1 MDHKEVIPDSHQE
14 YDDEFE
20 ESEDEYDKEEDDE
33 EEDDEEE
40 EEDSETTG
48 SEPVYTPL
56 LPDHEEEELAEEV
69 GVDDMESV
77 EGEEAATSNP
87 LLQYRFS
94 KEEKQGGELVGV
106 EKNSGGEGL
115 DAREMLDQGE
125 DENDK
130 EMLDLVVPFV
140 SIVITQPT
148 PELER
153 RTREGCLEE
162 DHHDEEDDE
171 MLPTKLDDDHDK
183 ENTCSSN
190 QHESCSMVGVPSI
203 IVTPVTP
210 ELSQK
215 VFESDRDVGVES
227 EEELEKATI
236 DNNEDIVEEA
246 RDSSEKIKTKGGIR
260 FSQDSKPEEEDKING
275 NCKERLRRRSSLFSS
290 VSKATSILR
299 CAIINNYLRI
309 ILVFGSTFSIS
320 IFTSCFPPGDQ

>member
-1 MDHKEVIPDSHQE
+1 MIPDSHQE

-20 ESEDEYDKEEDDE
+20 ESEDEYDKAEDDKEEDDK
-33 EEDDEEE
+33 EE

-56 LPDHEEEELAEEV
+56 LPDHGEEELAEEV
-69 GVDDMESV
+69 EVDDMESV
-77 EGEEAATSNP
+77 EDEEAGTSTP
-87 LLQYRFS
+87 LLQYHFN

-106 EKNSGGEGL
+106 ENNRVGEGS

-130 EMLDLVVPFV
+130 EMLDLVLPFV

-153 RTREGCLEE
+153 RTREDCLEE
-162 DHHDEEDDE
+162 DHDDEEEDDE
-171 MLPTKLDDDHDK
+171 MSAAELDEDHDK
-183 ENTCSSN
+183 ENPSPSN
-190 QHESCSMVGVPSI
+190 QHESCSMGGVPSI

-215 VFESDRDVGVES
+215 VFESDQDVEVES
-227 EEELEKATI
+227 EEEEEKAKI
-236 DNNEDIVEEA
+236 DNNEDIFEEA
-246 RDSSEKIKTKGGIR
+246 RDSWEKIKIKGGIR
-260 FSQDSKPEEEDKING
+260 FSQDSKLEEEDKNNG

-290 VSKATSILR
+290 VSKATTILR
-299 CAIINNYLRI
+299 CATNYLTV
-309 ILVFGSTFSIS
+309 ILVFGPTFSTS
-320 IFTSCFPPGDQ
+320 IFTSCFPSGDE

>member
-20 ESEDEYDKEEDDE
+20 ESEDENDKAEDDK
-33 EEDDEEE
+33 DE

-48 SEPVYTPL
+48 SELVYTPL
-56 LPDHEEEELAEEV
+56 LPDHEEEDLVEEAE
-69 GVDDMESV
+69 VDDKESV
-77 EGEEAATSNP
+77 EDEEAGTSTP
-87 LLQYRFS
+87 LLQYHFTD
-94 KEEKQGGELVGV
+94 EQKQGGEFVGV
-106 EKNSGGEGL
+106 ESNRGGEGL
-115 DAREMLDQGE
+115 DAREMVDQGE
-125 DENDK
+125 VENDK
-130 EMLDLVVPFV
+130 EMLDLVLPFV

-153 RTREGCLEE
+153 RTREGCIEE
-162 DHHDEEDDE
+162 NHHDEEGDDE
-171 MLPTKLDDDHDK
+171 MSAAVLDDDHDK

-190 QHESCSMVGVPSI
+190 QHESCSMGGVPSI

>member
-20 ESEDEYDKEEDDE
+20 ESEDENDKEEE
-33 EEDDEEE
+33 EEDE

-69 GVDDMESV
+69 EVDDMESV
-77 EGEEAATSNP
+77 EDEEAGTSNP

-153 RTREGCLEE
+153 RTREGCVEE
-162 DHHDEEDDE
+162 DHHDEEEDDE
-171 MLPTKLDDDHDK
+171 MSAAELDDDHDK

-190 QHESCSMVGVPSI
+190 QHESCSMGGVPSI

-215 VFESDRDVGVES
+215 VFESDREVEVES
-227 EEELEKATI
+227 EEEEEKAKI

-246 RDSSEKIKTKGGIR
+246 RDSSEKIKIKGGIR
-260 FSQDSKPEEEDKING
+260 FSQDSKPEEEDKNSG
-275 NCKERLRRRSSLFSS
+275 KERLRRRSSLFSS
-290 VSKATSILR
+290 VSKATTILR
-299 CAIINNYLRI
+299 CATNYRTV
-309 ILVFGSTFSIS
+309 ILVFGPTFSTS
-320 IFTSCFPPGDQ
+320 IFTSCFLPGNQ

>member
-20 ESEDEYDKEEDDE
+20 ESEDEYDKEEDDK
-33 EEDDEEE
+33 EE

-56 LPDHEEEELAEEV
+56 LPDHEEEELVEEIE
-69 GVDDMESV
+69 VDDMESV
-77 EGEEAATSNP
+77 EDEEAGTSTP
-87 LLQYRFS
+87 LLQYHFS

-106 EKNSGGEGL
+106 ESNRGGK
-115 DAREMLDQGE
+115 

-162 DHHDEEDDE
+162 DHHDEEDDDE
-171 MLPTKLDDDHDK
+171 MSAAELDDDHDK
-183 ENTCSSN
+183 ENTTSSN
-190 QHESCSMVGVPSI
+190 QHESCSMGGVPSI

-215 VFESDRDVGVES
+215 VFESNQDVEVES
-227 EEELEKATI
+227 EEEEEKAKI

-246 RDSSEKIKTKGGIR
+246 RDSSEKIKIKGGIR
-260 FSQDSKPEEEDKING
+260 FSQDSKPEEEGNNNG
-275 NCKERLRRRSSLFSS
+275 SGKERLRRRSSLFSS
-290 VSKATSILR
+290 VSKATTILR
-299 CAIINNYLRI
+299 CATNYLRV
-309 ILVFGSTFSIS
+309 ILVFGPTFSIS

>member
-20 ESEDEYDKEEDDE
+20 ESEDEYDKVEEEE
-33 EEDDEEE
+33 EEDD

-56 LPDHEEEELAEEV
+56 LPDHEEEELVEEV
-69 GVDDMESV
+69 EVDDMESV
-77 EGEEAATSNP
+77 EDEEAGTSTP
-87 LLQYRFS
+87 LLQYHFS
-94 KEEKQGGELVGV
+94 KEEKQRGELVGV
-106 EKNSGGEGL
+106 ESNRGAEGW
-115 DAREMLDQGE
+115 DARGMLDQGE

-148 PELER
+148 PELQR

-162 DHHDEEDDE
+162 DHHDEEDDDE
-171 MLPTKLDDDHDK
+171 MSAAELDDDHDK
-183 ENTCSSN
+183 ENTSSSN
-190 QHESCSMVGVPSI
+190 QYESCTMGGVPSI

-210 ELSQK
+210 ELRQK
-215 VFESDRDVGVES
+215 VFKSDRDVEVES
-227 EEELEKATI
+227 EEEEEKAKI

-246 RDSSEKIKTKGGIR
+246 RDSSEKIKIKGGIR
-260 FSQDSKPEEEDKING
+260 FSHDSKPEEEDKSNRNG
-275 NCKERLRRRSSLFSS
+275 KERLRRRSSLFSS
-290 VSKATSILR
+290 VSKATTILR
-299 CAIINNYLRI
+299 CATNYLTV
-309 ILVFGSTFSIS
+309 ILVFGPTFSIS